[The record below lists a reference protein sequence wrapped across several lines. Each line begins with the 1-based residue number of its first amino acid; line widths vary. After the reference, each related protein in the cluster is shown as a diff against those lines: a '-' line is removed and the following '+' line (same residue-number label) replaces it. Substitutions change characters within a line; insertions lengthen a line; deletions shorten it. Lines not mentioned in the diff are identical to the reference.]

1 MKDRKRAKEEMTMQ
15 SKQELRQAA
24 DVSGFC
30 EATGKHLGRISP
42 EGCRDFE
49 ALRLGIRYPAG
60 AALFFEGESARGVY
74 VVSKGRVKISV
85 ASGSGKVLILRIA
98 RPGDILGLHAVISN
112 VAYQATAETLEPCE
126 VDFVRADDFQH
137 FLRRHP
143 QAALQTARQLSGIY
157 QETCR
162 QLRALGLSAS
172 AREKVARFL
181 VEWSEHGEVRK
192 DGIRTRLTL
201 THEEIGQLTGAS
213 RETVTRIFGDFR
225 NRGWVSV
232 RGSFLLLRNKTALT
246 GLIAQ
251 EGADEP
257 RVRSTRSVENHQAV
271 PAGVPSMPP
280 YVQPDAYSPTV
291 RPAAL
296 HG

>member
-1 MKDRKRAKEEMTMQ
+1 MKDRKRAKEEMSMQ
-15 SKQELRQAA
+15 SKQELRRTGNIA
-24 DVSGFC
+24 GFC
-30 EATGKHLGRISP
+30 QAQSEHLGMTSP
-42 EGCRDFE
+42 EVCRDFE
-49 ALRLGIRYPAG
+49 AVRLEIRYPAG
-60 AALFFEGESARGVY
+60 STLFLEGERARGVY
-74 VVSKGRVKISV
+74 VLSKGRVKISV

-98 RPGDILGLHAVISN
+98 KPGAILGLHAVISN
-112 VAYQATAETLEPCE
+112 VAYQATAETLEPCQ

-143 QAALQTARQLSGIY
+143 QAALQAAGQLSGIY

-181 VEWSEHGEVRK
+181 VEWSEHGEMRK

-213 RETVTRIFGDFR
+213 RETITRIFGDFR
-225 NRGWVSV
+225 SRGWVSV
-232 RGSFLLLRNKTALT
+232 RGSFLLLRNKSALT
-246 GLIAQ
+246 GLFAQ
-251 EGADEP
+251 EGATEP
-257 RVRSTRSVENHQAV
+257 RLRSTRSVEDHNAV
-271 PAGVPSMPP
+271 PAMIPSMPP
-280 YVQPDAYSPTV
+280 YIQPDASSPSV
-291 RPAAL
+291 RAVAL

>member
-1 MKDRKRAKEEMTMQ
+1 MQ
-15 SKQELRQAA
+15 SKQELKRTGTGNVAAFCQAQ
-24 DVSGFC
+24 S
-30 EATGKHLGRISP
+30 EHLGMISP
-42 EGCRDFE
+42 EVCRDFE
-49 ALRLGIRYPAG
+49 AVRMEIRYPVG
-60 AALFFEGESARGVY
+60 STLFLEGDSARGVY
-74 VVSKGRVKISV
+74 VLSKGRVKISV

-98 RPGDILGLHAVISN
+98 KPGDILGLHAVISK

-143 QAALQTARQLSGIY
+143 QAALQAARQLSGIY

-181 VEWSEHGEVRK
+181 VEWSEHGEMRK

-251 EGADEP
+251 EGAPEP
-257 RVRSTRSVENHQAV
+257 RVRSARSLENQHAV
-271 PAGVPSMPP
+271 PAGVPSVPP
-280 YVQPDAYSPTV
+280 YVQPDAYSLV
-291 RPAAL
+291 MRPAAVR
-296 HG
+296 G